1 MVDRE
6 ASEITLDLR
15 REVCSVKSAPPEWPY
30 VRRSRDIAAI
40 LNALEQLTG
49 VRVLAVDAGS
59 YFDRDELERDLA
71 ARHGLQVDVRSR
83 AEADLPCHRDSDPD
97 QQKEA

>member
-30 VRRSRDIAAI
+30 VRRSR
-40 LNALEQLTG
+40 
-49 VRVLAVDAGS
+49 
-59 YFDRDELERDLA
+59 
-71 ARHGLQVDVRSR
+71 
-83 AEADLPCHRDSDPD
+83 AEADLPGHRDSDPD